1 MSALLYIYD
10 PAGIFL
16 YTDLFEYCNCVPY
29 FHFLFT
35 CMYDEF
41 RYTWKIFGLS
51 LLILKCFKTSKVHS
65 DFFNYKTALICDWS
79 RSQPMSCQLLYYV
92 SSAVNYCFY
101 FMYFTVLLLI
111 IFIIIIPMIVNIITI
126 IIIFLLFFVSFK

>member
-1 MSALLYIYD
+1 
-10 PAGIFL
+10 
-16 YTDLFEYCNCVPY
+16 
-29 FHFLFT
+29 
-35 CMYDEF
+35 MYDEF

-65 DFFNYKTALICDWS
+65 NFFYHKTAIICDTS
-79 RSQPMSCQLLYYV
+79 RSQPVSCQLLFYV

-111 IFIIIIPMIVNIITI
+111 IFIMITSVIVIIITI
-126 IIIFLLFFVSFK
+126 IIIFYYFL